1 MNGLIDG
8 AVLEGFRAALS
19 RRLGFQFDDGRLEEL
34 EGLLRWRL
42 ETSGEP
48 DADAY
53 LRSLTSG
60 RSSRADPSV
69 EWRAL
74 VEQVTVGETYFL
86 RNADQFRA
94 FSQTL
99 LPEWIRARGPAR
111 RMRLLSAGCSSGEE
125 PYSLAMSIDERL
137 GDAASRCVEIIAID
151 VNASALAKAKTGRYS
166 VWALRETPED
176 VRRRCFT
183 SQGAEFLLDK
193 KIRALVSFEE
203 KNVLDLDPNFWRPG
217 RFDVIFC
224 RNMLMYF
231 SPEAAREAV
240 SKLRDSLAPG
250 GHLFLG
256 HAETL
261 RGLSSDFQL
270 CHTHGTFYY
279 RRRGPAG
286 ALPGQTRP
294 DALADDGPAA
304 ERTDAD
310 EPSGP
315 AAWMDAIN
323 SASDRIAG
331 LAARGAEHEATPA
344 RAERPQWSLGLAME
358 LLRQERFAEA
368 LALVRELPPESATDP
383 DVRMLTAV
391 LLANSLSLDDAES
404 VCREMLAADDLNA
417 GAHYVMALCREHAGD
432 LPGALAHDQTAVY
445 LDAGFA
451 MPCLHMGLIAKRMGE
466 RGTGERH
473 LARALA
479 LLKREDA
486 ARILLFGGG
495 FTREALIR
503 LCQAARPRE
512 DGKS

>member
-1 MNGLIDG
+1 MTGLIDG
-8 AVLEGFRAALS
+8 AVVEGFRSALS
-19 RRLGFQFDDGRLEEL
+19 RRLGFQFDDGKLEEL

-42 ETSGEP
+42 ETSAEP
-48 DADAY
+48 NAAAY
-53 LRSLTSG
+53 LQSLTSG
-60 RSSRADPSV
+60 RSSRVDPAE

-74 VEQVTVGETYFL
+74 VAKITVSETYFL
-86 RNADQFRA
+86 RNAAQFRA
-94 FSQTL
+94 FSEIV
-99 LPEWIRARGPAR
+99 LPELLRARGPGR
-111 RMRLLSAGCSSGEE
+111 RLRLLSAGCSSGEE
-125 PYSLAMSIDERL
+125 PYSLAMSVDERL
-137 GDAASRCVEIIAID
+137 GDAAPRDVEIIAID
-151 VNASALAKAKTGRYS
+151 VNASVLAKAKRGRYS

-176 VRRRCFT
+176 VRRSCFT
-183 SQGAEFLLDK
+183 SQGAEFLLNE

-203 KNVLDLDPNFWRPG
+203 KNVCDPDPNFWRPG

-231 SPEAAREAV
+231 SPEAARAAV
-240 SKLRDSLAPG
+240 SKLSDSLAPG

-279 RRRGPAG
+279 RKRGPAD
-286 ALPGQTRP
+286 APPERARP
-294 DALADDGPAA
+294 DALAADGSTA
-304 ERTDAD
+304 ERADANEASD
-310 EPSGP
+310 P

-331 LAARGAEHEATPA
+331 LAARGADFAAAPA

-358 LLRQERFAEA
+358 LLRQERFSEA

-391 LLANSLSLDDAES
+391 LLANSLSLDDAER

-432 LPGALAHDQTAVY
+432 LPGALAHDQTAAY
-445 LDAGFA
+445 LDPGFA

-466 RGTGERH
+466 RRAGERG

-479 LLKREDA
+479 LLQREDP

-495 FTREALIR
+495 FTREALMR
-503 LCQAARPRE
+503 LCQAAHRRE
-512 DGKS
+512 GGRS